1 MDRKETV
8 KYFYE
13 VVVTNHLLE
22 EVGQYVSEDC
32 VLKNGEELIPIGIEG
47 MRSHLIAVIFYEDH
61 QAVL

>member
-1 MDRKETV
+1 MDRKEIV

-32 VLKNGEELIPIGIEG
+32 VLKVEKN
-47 MRSHLIAVIFYEDH
+47 
-61 QAVL
+61 

>member
-22 EVGQYVSEDC
+22 QVGQYVSEHC
-32 VLKNGEELIPIGIEG
+32 VLKSGEELLHIGSEG
-47 MRSHLIAVIFYEDH
+47 MAGNE
-61 QAVL
+61 ACE